1 MLMET
6 TVDSDQGDTFRKEG
20 ATPAER
26 DQLRREASVLAAAA
40 HPGIVRLIG
49 TAGGDPPTS
58 LVLRRVRGQTFGET
72 AIESLEVL
80 AGIGAALATTVAD
93 LHDLGFVHRS
103 ISPSHILVDD
113 EGRPVLCGFGS
124 AGCAESPSQLFEL
137 RREDV
142 RALAQV
148 LLGRL
153 SSSANG
159 RVRAVLALAAGTRIR
174 SRRCDARWL
183 ARQLVRRVPTSRL
196 SPPCSPA
203 DPSHPVDP
211 ELQPLPSRPRSRI
224 LWRSRWGPK
233 IGIAAIVGA
242 VIGVAA
248 LVGAPLVTG
257 RAGRASGDARGQS
270 SVPCPA
276 VDQGCGPVARPG
288 GVITTSAGRFR
299 LSTPAGSA
307 FVVVGRWDCS
317 PEGLPAEM
325 DVATGD
331 VWVFRSWPG
340 PGRSETARLLTRV
353 QAASGLQVLPTR
365 AGCDLLRIQRSDR
378 PGIIINPRPA

>member
-1 MLMET
+1 MSMDVS
-6 TVDSDQGDTFRKEG
+6 VDSDRDTLRKEG
-20 ATPAER
+20 TTPAER
-26 DQLRREASVLAAAA
+26 DQLRREASVLVAAA

-49 TAGGDPPTS
+49 TDGGDPPTS
-58 LVLRRVRGQTFGET
+58 LVLRRVGGQTFGET

-124 AGCAESPSQLFEL
+124 AGCAESPSQLVEL

-148 LLGRL
+148 LLDRL

-183 ARQLVRRVPTSRL
+183 ARQLVQTVPASRL

-203 DPSHPVDP
+203 DPSLPVER
-211 ELQPLPSRPRSRI
+211 ELQQVLRRPRSLI
-224 LWRSRWGPK
+224 WRGSRWCPK
-233 IGIAAIVGA
+233 VVMAAIL
-242 VIGVAA
+242 GVAA
-248 LVGAPLVTG
+248 VVVAALAPGGAG
-257 RAGRASGDARGQS
+257 GSGGDARGQS

-276 VDQGCGPVARPG
+276 VDQGCGPLARPG
-288 GVITTSAGRFR
+288 GTITTSAGRFR
-299 LSTPAGSA
+299 LSTAARSA
-307 FVVVGRWDCS
+307 FVVVGRWDCLS
-317 PEGLPAEM
+317 EGLPAEV

-331 VWVFRSWPG
+331 VWVFGSWPG
-340 PGRSETARLLTRV
+340 PGRSETAHLLTRV
-353 QAASGLQVLPTR
+353 QAASGLQVIPTR
-365 AGCDLLRIQRSDR
+365 TGCDLLRIQRSDG
-378 PGIIINPRPA
+378 PGITINPRPA